1 MGLIAVVGFWPTY
14 FGPLVTGTIA
24 QPLLIHIHAT
34 VFTGWLVLFLTQA
47 ILAATKHVTW
57 HLRLGKIGIG
67 YGALLVVV
75 GLSTGVM
82 RSSRLPLGGEAEDLL
97 FAATA
102 DMVVFSSFF
111 TAAIVY
117 RRKPQVHKRLMM
129 VAANMLLIAAVAR
142 MTFIP
147 PPPGGLPLFLT
158 IWFLPLIAAMA
169 YDWWSQR
176 RIHAVV
182 SGKVQG
188 VGFRA
193 FTQEEAEKLKLTGYV
208 RNLKDGRVELV
219 AEGRPDDVSTLLT
232 KIKQGPPGARVDKI
246 DSKEEAP
253 TGESGDFKVDR

>member
-1 MGLIAVVGFWPTY
+1 MATSTTTIPVTRTSALQRRPFYIGASLLMGLIAVVGFWPTY

-47 ILAATKHVTW
+47 VLAATKQVRW

-75 GLSTGVM
+75 GLITGAL
-82 RSSRLPLGGEAEDLL
+82 RSSRLPLGGPAEDLL

-102 DMVVFSSFF
+102 DMVVFSGFF
-111 TAAIVY
+111 AAAIVY

-142 MTFIP
+142 MKFIP
-147 PPPGGLPLFLT
+147 PPPAGLPLFVA

-176 RIHAVV
+176 RVHAVYFI
-182 SGKVQG
+182 G
-188 VGFRA
+188 VAAFIVRILAIAIHNTDAWRA
-193 FTQEEAEKLKLTGYV
+193 LTRAVVGYV
-208 RNLKDGRVELV
+208 TNG
-219 AEGRPDDVSTLLT
+219 
-232 KIKQGPPGARVDKI
+232 
-246 DSKEEAP
+246 
-253 TGESGDFKVDR
+253 

>member
-102 DMVVFSSFF
+102 DMVVFSGFF
-111 TAAIVY
+111 AAAIVY
-117 RRKPQVHKRLMM
+117 RREPQVHKRLMM
-129 VAANMLLIAAVAR
+129 VAANMLPFRTPIK
-142 MTFIP
+142 FKNC
-147 PPPGGLPLFLT
+147 GGVP
-158 IWFLPLIAAMA
+158 
-169 YDWWSQR
+169 
-176 RIHAVV
+176 
-182 SGKVQG
+182 
-188 VGFRA
+188 
-193 FTQEEAEKLKLTGYV
+193 E
-208 RNLKDGRVELV
+208 
-219 AEGRPDDVSTLLT
+219 
-232 KIKQGPPGARVDKI
+232 DKI
-246 DSKEEAP
+246 FFVEDRMNKRYQNN
-253 TGESGDFKVDR
+253 VDIWMQSHSDAVKFGRRTCQIETISS

>member
-1 MGLIAVVGFWPTY
+1 MATSTTTIPATKTWAPQRRPFYIGASLLMGLIAVVGFWPTY

-47 ILAATKHVTW
+47 VLAATKQVTW

-75 GLSTGVM
+75 GLITGVL
-82 RSSRLPLGGEAEDLL
+82 RSSRLPLGGQAEDLL

-102 DMVVFSSFF
+102 DMVVFAGFF
-111 TAAIVY
+111 AAAIVY
-117 RRKPQVHKRLMM
+117 RRKPQIHKRLMM

-147 PPPGGLPLFLT
+147 PPPAGFPLFFAV
-158 IWFLPLIAAMA
+158 WFLPLISAMA

-176 RIHAVV
+176 RIHAVYLI
-182 SGKVQG
+182 G
-188 VGFRA
+188 VGVFVVRILAIVIHDTEAWRA
-193 FTQEEAEKLKLTGYV
+193 FTRAVVGSVTNG
-208 RNLKDGRVELV
+208 
-219 AEGRPDDVSTLLT
+219 
-232 KIKQGPPGARVDKI
+232 
-246 DSKEEAP
+246 
-253 TGESGDFKVDR
+253 

>member
-1 MGLIAVVGFWPTY
+1 M
-14 FGPLVTGTIA
+14 
-24 QPLLIHIHAT
+24 
-34 VFTGWLVLFLTQA
+34 FTGWLVLFLTQA
-47 ILAATKHVTW
+47 VLAATKRVAW

-75 GLSTGVM
+75 GSTSGVL
-82 RSSRLPLGGEAEDLL
+82 RSARLPLGGEAEDLL

-147 PPPGGLPLFLT
+147 PAPAGLPLFLA

-176 RIHAVV
+176 RIHPVYFMGLAAFVV
-182 SGKVQG
+182 RVVANPIHTTDAWG
-188 VGFRA
+188 A
-193 FTQEEAEKLKLTGYV
+193 FTRAV
-208 RNLKDGRVELV
+208 FALV
-219 AEGRPDDVSTLLT
+219 TAAL
-232 KIKQGPPGARVDKI
+232 
-246 DSKEEAP
+246 
-253 TGESGDFKVDR
+253 

>member
-1 MGLIAVVGFWPTY
+1 MATSTTIRATSTSALQRRPFYIGASLLMGLIAVGGFWPTY
-14 FGPLVTGTIA
+14 FGPLVKGTIA

-34 VFTGWLVLFLTQA
+34 IFTGWLVLFLTQA
-47 ILAATKHVTW
+47 VLAATKHVAW
-57 HLRLGKIGIG
+57 HVRLGKIGIG

-75 GLSTGVM
+75 GLITGVL

-142 MTFIP
+142 MKFIP
-147 PPPGGLPLFLT
+147 PAPAGLPLFFA
-158 IWFLPLIAAMA
+158 IWFLPLMTAMG

-176 RIHAVV
+176 RIHPVYLIGIGAFVV
-182 SGKVQG
+182 RILAIPINTTEVWG
-188 VGFRA
+188 A
-193 FTQEEAEKLKLTGYV
+193 FTRAV
-208 RNLKDGRVELV
+208 FALV
-219 AEGRPDDVSTLLT
+219 A
-232 KIKQGPPGARVDKI
+232 
-246 DSKEEAP
+246 
-253 TGESGDFKVDR
+253 